1 MNWEAVIGVEI
12 HVRLKSEYKLFCSD
26 RAVFGG
32 EPNTHICPVCIGLP
46 GALPVLNPEVVD
58 LALRT
63 ALAFGCT
70 IHFESVWARKSY
82 FYPDLP
88 KGYQITQ
95 FEHPLATKGSVTFSG
110 SEGDT
115 SVKIRRVHIEEDA
128 GKLLHDRV
136 PRASAI
142 DLNRAGTAL
151 VEIVTEP
158 DLRTAADV
166 RLFLG
171 ELKQTL
177 EYVGASNCNME
188 EGDLRVDANVSV
200 RRSGSPRLG
209 NKTEIKNVNSF
220 SGVERAL
227 SLEIARQIATLD
239 AGSAVGQQTLLWDD
253 HREELR
259 KMRSK
264 EESHDYRYFPEPDL
278 SPVRVTQEQVTTV
291 LESLPELPRDRCSRF
306 KEVYEL
312 KDYDAEVLTQSAA
325 NADYFEE
332 LVGIHIDPQVAAKWV
347 TGPLQALMNQRR
359 ENAQTVPVRPA
370 KIAALI
376 GLIERGLVSESAA
389 KSVLVILAQEG
400 GSPSDIIEAR
410 GLMQERDIG
419 QLTSWITEVLAKHSE
434 EVARY
439 RGGESKILGYLVGQ
453 VMQSLGGTADPRL
466 ARDLLIEQLSNE

>member
-1 MNWEAVIGVEI
+1 MIGLEI
-12 HVRLKSEYKLFCSD
+12 HVRLKTEHKLFCRD
-26 RAVFGG
+26 RAVFGS
-32 EPNTHICPVCIGLP
+32 EPNTSICPVCMGLP
-46 GALPVLNPEVVD
+46 GALPVLNSEAVN

-70 IHFESVWARKSY
+70 IHSESVWARKSY

-95 FEHPLATKGSVTFSG
+95 FEHPLATKGSVMFSG
-110 SEGDT
+110 SEGDMAV
-115 SVKIRRVHIEEDA
+115 SIRRVHMEEDA

-158 DLRTAADV
+158 DLRIPADV

-188 EGDLRVDANVSV
+188 EGDLRVDANISL
-200 RRSGSPRLG
+200 RRSGSLRLG

-227 SLEIARQIATLD
+227 SLEISRQIAALD
-239 AGSAVGQQTLLWDD
+239 SGNTVGQQTLLWDD

-259 KMRSK
+259 EMRSK

-278 SPVRVTQEQVTTV
+278 SPLKVTQEQVATAI
-291 LESLPELPRDRCSRF
+291 ESLPELPRERCSRF
-306 KEVYEL
+306 KDVYEL

-332 LVGIHIDPQVAAKWV
+332 LVGIEIDPKVAAKWV
-347 TGPLQALMNQRR
+347 TGPLQALMNERR
-359 ENAQTVPVRPA
+359 EDARTVPVRPA

-376 GLIERGLVSESAA
+376 GLIERGIVSESAA

-400 GSPSDIIEAR
+400 GNPSDIIEEQ
-410 GLMQERDIG
+410 GLTQERDIG
-419 QLTSWITEVLAKHSE
+419 QLTSWVTEVLAKHSE

-439 RGGESKILGYLVGQ
+439 RGGESRILGYLVGQ
-453 VMQSLGGTADPRL
+453 VMNKSGGAADPRL
-466 ARDLLIEQLSNE
+466 ARDLLIKQMSNE

>member
-1 MNWEAVIGVEI
+1 MIGLEI
-12 HVRLKSEYKLFCSD
+12 HVRLKTEHKLFCSD
-26 RAVFGG
+26 RAVFGS
-32 EPNTHICPVCIGLP
+32 EPNTSICPVCMGLP
-46 GALPVLNPEVVD
+46 GALPVLNPEAVN
-58 LALRT
+58 LALQT

-95 FEHPLATKGSVTFSG
+95 FEHPLATKGSVMFSG
-110 SEGDT
+110 SEGDM
-115 SVKIRRVHIEEDA
+115 SVSIRRVHMEEDA

-158 DLRTAADV
+158 DLRMPADV

-188 EGDLRVDANVSV
+188 EGDLRVDANISV
-200 RRSGSPRLG
+200 RRSGSLRLG

-227 SLEIARQIATLD
+227 SLEISRQIATLD
-239 AGSAVGQQTLLWDD
+239 SGDTVGQQTLLWDD

-259 KMRSK
+259 EMRSK

-278 SPVRVTQEQVTTV
+278 SPLKVTEEQVAAAI
-291 LESLPELPRDRCSRF
+291 ESLPELPRERCSRF
-306 KEVYEL
+306 KDIYEL

-325 NADYFEE
+325 SADYFEE
-332 LVGIHIDPQVAAKWV
+332 LVGIEIDPKVAAKWV
-347 TGPLQALMNQRR
+347 TGPLQALMNERR
-359 ENAQTVPVRPA
+359 EDARTVPVRPA

-376 GLIERGLVSESAA
+376 GLIERGIVSESAA

-400 GSPSDIIEAR
+400 GNPSDIIEEQ
-410 GLMQERDIG
+410 GLIQERDIG
-419 QLTSWITEVLAKHSE
+419 QLTSWVTEVLAKHSE

-439 RGGESKILGYLVGQ
+439 RGGESRILGYLVGQ
-453 VMQSLGGTADPRL
+453 VMNDSGGAADPRL
-466 ARDLLIEQLSNE
+466 ARDLLIKQMSNE

>member
-46 GALPVLNPEVVD
+46 GALPVLNPEIVD

-95 FEHPLATKGSVTFSG
+95 FEHPLATKGSVMFSG

-200 RRSGSPRLG
+200 RRFGSPRLG

-227 SLEIARQIATLD
+227 SLEIARQIATLE
-239 AGSAVGQQTLLWDD
+239 AGSVVGQQTLLWDD

-291 LESLPELPRDRCSRF
+291 LESLPELPRVRCSRF
-306 KEVYEL
+306 KKVYEL

-332 LVGIHIDPQVAAKWV
+332 LVGIHIDPKVAAKWV
-347 TGPLQALMNQRR
+347 IGPLQALMNQRR

-370 KIAALI
+370 QVAALI
-376 GLIERGLVSESAA
+376 GLIERGVVSESAA

-419 QLTSWITEVLAKHSE
+419 QLTSWVTEVLAKRSE
-434 EVARY
+434 EVTRY

-453 VMQSLGGTADPRL
+453 VMQSSGGTADPRL

>member
-1 MNWEAVIGVEI
+1 MIGLEI
-12 HVRLKSEYKLFCSD
+12 HVRLKTEHKLFCRD
-26 RAVFGG
+26 RAVFGS
-32 EPNTHICPVCIGLP
+32 EPNTSICPVCMGLP
-46 GALPVLNPEVVD
+46 GALPVLNSEAVN

-95 FEHPLATKGSVTFSG
+95 FEHPLATKGSVMFSG
-110 SEGDT
+110 SEGDM
-115 SVKIRRVHIEEDA
+115 SVSIRRVHMEEDA

-158 DLRTAADV
+158 DFRIPADV

-188 EGDLRVDANVSV
+188 EGDLRVDANISL
-200 RRSGSPRLG
+200 RRSGSLRLG

-227 SLEIARQIATLD
+227 SLEISRQIAALD
-239 AGSAVGQQTLLWDD
+239 SGNTVGQQTLLWDE

-259 KMRSK
+259 EMRSK

-278 SPVRVTQEQVTTV
+278 SPLKVTQEQVATAI
-291 LESLPELPRDRCSRF
+291 ESLPELPRERCSRF
-306 KEVYEL
+306 KDVYEL
-312 KDYDAEVLTQSAA
+312 KNYDAEVLTQSAA

-332 LVGIHIDPQVAAKWV
+332 LVGIEIDPKVAAKWV
-347 TGPLQALMNQRR
+347 TGPLQALMNERR
-359 ENAQTVPVRPA
+359 EDARTVPVRPA

-376 GLIERGLVSESAA
+376 GLIERGIVSESAA

-400 GSPSDIIEAR
+400 GNPSDIIEEQ
-410 GLMQERDIG
+410 GLTQERDIG
-419 QLTSWITEVLAKHSE
+419 QLTSWVTEVLAKHSE

-439 RGGESKILGYLVGQ
+439 RGGESRILGYLVGQ
-453 VMQSLGGTADPRL
+453 VMNKSGGAADPRL
-466 ARDLLIEQLSNE
+466 ARDLLIKQMSNE

>member
-1 MNWEAVIGVEI
+1 MIGLEI
-12 HVRLKSEYKLFCSD
+12 HVRLKTEHKLFCRD
-26 RAVFGG
+26 RAVFGS
-32 EPNTHICPVCIGLP
+32 EPNTSICPVCMGLP
-46 GALPVLNPEVVD
+46 GALPVLNSEAVN

-95 FEHPLATKGSVTFSG
+95 FEHPLATKGSVMFSG
-110 SEGDT
+110 SEGDMAV
-115 SVKIRRVHIEEDA
+115 SIRRVHMEEDA
-128 GKLLHDRV
+128 GKLLHDRG
-136 PRASAI
+136 PRAAAI

-158 DLRTAADV
+158 DLRIPADV

-188 EGDLRVDANVSV
+188 EGDLRVDANISV
-200 RRSGSPRLG
+200 RRSGSLRLG

-227 SLEIARQIATLD
+227 SIEISRQIAALD
-239 AGSAVGQQTLLWDD
+239 SGNTVGQQTLLWDD

-259 KMRSK
+259 EMRSK

-278 SPVRVTQEQVTTV
+278 SPLKVTQEQVATAI
-291 LESLPELPRDRCSRF
+291 ESLPELPRERCSRF
-306 KEVYEL
+306 KDVYEL

-332 LVGIHIDPQVAAKWV
+332 LVGIEIDPKVAAKWV
-347 TGPLQALMNQRR
+347 TGPLQALMNERR
-359 ENAQTVPVRPA
+359 EDARTVPVRPA

-376 GLIERGLVSESAA
+376 GLIERGIVSESAA

-400 GSPSDIIEAR
+400 GNPSDIIEEQ
-410 GLMQERDIG
+410 GLTQERDIG
-419 QLTSWITEVLAKHSE
+419 QLTSWVTEVLAKHSE

-439 RGGESKILGYLVGQ
+439 RGGESRILGYLVGQ
-453 VMQSLGGTADPRL
+453 VMNKSGGAADPRL
-466 ARDLLIEQLSNE
+466 ARDLLIKQMSNE

>member
-1 MNWEAVIGVEI
+1 MIGLEI
-12 HVRLKSEYKLFCSD
+12 HVRLKTEHKLFCRD
-26 RAVFGG
+26 RAVFGS
-32 EPNTHICPVCIGLP
+32 EPNTSICPVCMGLP
-46 GALPVLNPEVVD
+46 GALPVLNSEAVN

-95 FEHPLATKGSVTFSG
+95 FEHPLATKGSVMFSG
-110 SEGDT
+110 SEGAMAV
-115 SVKIRRVHIEEDA
+115 SIRRVHMEEDA

-158 DLRTAADV
+158 DLRIPADV

-188 EGDLRVDANVSV
+188 EGDLRVDANISL
-200 RRSGSPRLG
+200 RRSGSLRLG

-227 SLEIARQIATLD
+227 SLEISRQIAALD
-239 AGSAVGQQTLLWDD
+239 SGNTVGQQTLLWDD

-259 KMRSK
+259 EMRSK

-278 SPVRVTQEQVTTV
+278 SPLKVTQEQVATAI
-291 LESLPELPRDRCSRF
+291 ESLPELPRERCSRF
-306 KEVYEL
+306 KDVYEL
-312 KDYDAEVLTQSAA
+312 KNYDAEVLTQSAA

-332 LVGIHIDPQVAAKWV
+332 LVGIEIDPKVAAKWV
-347 TGPLQALMNQRR
+347 TGPLQALMNERR
-359 ENAQTVPVRPA
+359 EDARTVPVRPA

-376 GLIERGLVSESAA
+376 GLIERGIVSESAA

-400 GSPSDIIEAR
+400 GNPSDIIEEQ
-410 GLMQERDIG
+410 GLTQERDIG
-419 QLTSWITEVLAKHSE
+419 QLTSWVTEVLAKHSE

-439 RGGESKILGYLVGQ
+439 RGGESRILGYLVGQ
-453 VMQSLGGTADPRL
+453 VMNKSGGAADPRL
-466 ARDLLIEQLSNE
+466 ARDLLIKQMSNE

>member
-1 MNWEAVIGVEI
+1 M
-12 HVRLKSEYKLFCSD
+12 
-26 RAVFGG
+26 
-32 EPNTHICPVCIGLP
+32 GLP
-46 GALPVLNPEVVD
+46 GALPVLNSEAVN
-58 LALRT
+58 LALQT

-95 FEHPLATKGSVTFSG
+95 FEHPLATKGSVMFSG
-110 SEGDT
+110 SEGDM
-115 SVKIRRVHIEEDA
+115 SVSIRRVHMEEDA

-158 DLRTAADV
+158 DLRMPADV

-188 EGDLRVDANVSV
+188 EGDLRVDANISV
-200 RRSGSPRLG
+200 RRSGSLRLG

-227 SLEIARQIATLD
+227 SLEISRQIATLD
-239 AGSAVGQQTLLWDD
+239 SGDTVGQQTLLWDD

-259 KMRSK
+259 EMRSK

-278 SPVRVTQEQVTTV
+278 SPLKVTEEQVAAAI
-291 LESLPELPRDRCSRF
+291 ESLPELPRERCSRF
-306 KEVYEL
+306 KDVYEL
-312 KDYDAEVLTQSAA
+312 KNYDAEVLTQSAA

-332 LVGIHIDPQVAAKWV
+332 LVGIEIDPKVAAKWV
-347 TGPLQALMNQRR
+347 TGPLQALMNERR
-359 ENAQTVPVRPA
+359 EDARTVPVRPA

-376 GLIERGLVSESAA
+376 GLIERGIVSESAA

-400 GSPSDIIEAR
+400 GNPSDIIEEQ
-410 GLMQERDIG
+410 GLTQERDIG
-419 QLTSWITEVLAKHSE
+419 QLTSWVTEVLAKHSE

-439 RGGESKILGYLVGQ
+439 RGGESRILGYLVGQ
-453 VMQSLGGTADPRL
+453 VMNDSGGAADPRL
-466 ARDLLIEQLSNE
+466 ARDLLIKQMSNE

>member
-1 MNWEAVIGVEI
+1 MIGLEI
-12 HVRLKSEYKLFCSD
+12 HVRLKTEHKLFCSD
-26 RAVFGG
+26 RAVFGS
-32 EPNTHICPVCIGLP
+32 EPNTSICPVCMGLP
-46 GALPVLNPEVVD
+46 GALPVLNSEAVN

-63 ALAFGCT
+63 ALAFGCA
-70 IHFESVWARKSY
+70 IHSESVWARKSY

-95 FEHPLATKGSVTFSG
+95 FEHPLATKGSVMFSG
-110 SEGDT
+110 SEGDMAV
-115 SVKIRRVHIEEDA
+115 SIRRVHMEEDA

-158 DLRTAADV
+158 DLRIPADV

-188 EGDLRVDANVSV
+188 EGDLRVDANISI
-200 RRSGSPRLG
+200 RRSGSLRLG

-227 SLEIARQIATLD
+227 SLEISRQIATLD
-239 AGSAVGQQTLLWDD
+239 SGNTVGQQTLLWDD

-259 KMRSK
+259 EMRSK

-278 SPVRVTQEQVTTV
+278 SPLKVTQEQVATAI
-291 LESLPELPRDRCSRF
+291 ESLPELPRERCSRF
-306 KEVYEL
+306 KDIYKL
-312 KDYDAEVLTQSAA
+312 KDYDAEVLTQSAT

-332 LVGIHIDPQVAAKWV
+332 LVGIEIDPKVAAKWV
-347 TGPLQALMNQRR
+347 TGPLQALMNERR
-359 ENAQTVPVRPA
+359 EDARTVPVRPA

-376 GLIERGLVSESAA
+376 GLIERGIVSESAA

-400 GSPSDIIEAR
+400 GNPSDIIEEQ
-410 GLMQERDIG
+410 GLIQERDIG
-419 QLTSWITEVLAKHSE
+419 QLTSWVTEVLAKHSE

-439 RGGESKILGYLVGQ
+439 RGGESRILGYLVGQ
-453 VMQSLGGTADPRL
+453 VMNKSGGAADPRL
-466 ARDLLIEQLSNE
+466 ARDLLIKQMSNE